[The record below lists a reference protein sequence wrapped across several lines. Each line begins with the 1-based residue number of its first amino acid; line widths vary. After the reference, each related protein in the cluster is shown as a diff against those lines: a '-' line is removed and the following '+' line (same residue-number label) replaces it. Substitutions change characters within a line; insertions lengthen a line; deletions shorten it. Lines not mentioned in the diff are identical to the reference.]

1 MNKIFFLFV
10 IIISILA
17 FNGYAAE
24 NGLSEINRYNESVIN
39 SLSII
44 VALIGGIIS
53 ILSPCAWPLI
63 PAFLGF
69 SFDERKEL
77 MKSAG
82 LFFIG
87 LLIPVVILNFGAVF
101 VGNILIENRF
111 NFVFLSGI
119 VLIILGLLTFFDYG
133 FGFKIKNKLGKN
145 WKLILIGAAFSVGF
159 TPCVFPITSGIAFIS
174 ASLNSY
180 VYAGLLSIAY
190 VTGQATIVFLGAIF
204 FDRFK
209 VLERKVFL
217 KNVKLFGK
225 EFLLIKIISGLILIL
240 FGLMFLFYGGSVL
253 FNLFDPFDLMPIVT
267 YGQEFLINLRI
278 NSVLGNI
285 IGGLVL
291 GFISYFGYK
300 IINKS

>member
-1 MNKIFFLFV
+1 MNKLFFLFV

-17 FNGYAAE
+17 FNSYAAD
-24 NGLSEINRYNESVIN
+24 NGLNEINKYNESVIN
-39 SLSII
+39 SLSVI
-44 VALIGGIIS
+44 VALIGGIVS

-69 SFDERKEL
+69 SFDERKGL
-77 MKSAG
+77 IKSAS
-82 LFFIG
+82 LFFVG

-101 VGNILIENRF
+101 VGKILIENKS

-133 FGFKIKNKLGKN
+133 FGFKIKNKLGNK

-159 TPCVFPITSGIAFIS
+159 TPCVFPITSSIAFIS

-190 VTGQATIVFLGAIF
+190 VTGQAMIVFLGAIF
-204 FDRFK
+204 FDKFK

-217 KNVKLFGK
+217 KDVKLFGK
-225 EFLLIKIISGLILIL
+225 QFLLIKIISGLILIL
-240 FGLMFLFYGGSVL
+240 FGLMFIIYGGSVL

-278 NSVLGNI
+278 NSVFGDILGVLI
-285 IGGLVL
+285 LILIGWL
-291 GFISYFGYK
+291 IYRR
-300 IINKS
+300 IKS